1 MWRKS
6 AEILWQ
12 NAGRLRSFFLPPQN
26 LVSKVLEKI
35 CIFFI
40 INENSKNALQE
51 IFMKKIMTIA
61 FVAALAMPCGFL
73 ASCASTPS
81 NAQTD
86 ADGDWELVSFVK
98 DGVAQSIAPATLS
111 VTEKGSG
118 SYAVSGFSGVNNY
131 SGSLKADGNKI
142 VVAPNLAFT
151 RMAGSQAAMEFES
164 DYLDLLANAESW
176 NVSGKKLSLTGGKA
190 VAQFQKK
197 FLEGSSWKLV
207 GMNTGNAVV
216 SQNGNI
222 TLSFKGQKVSGFTGI
237 NNVSLGY
244 TADEKARS
252 LSFADGPLTLRA
264 GTEEEAKA
272 ERLFLDNL
280 FNTASYSLS
289 GDNLTFYNASG
300 TTLLNFV
307 KR

>member
-1 MWRKS
+1 
-6 AEILWQ
+6 
-12 NAGRLRSFFLPPQN
+12 
-26 LVSKVLEKI
+26 
-35 CIFFI
+35 
-40 INENSKNALQE
+40 
-51 IFMKKIMTIA
+51 MKKIMTIA

-81 NAQTD
+81 NAQTE

-142 VVAPNLAFT
+142 VVAPNLAST

-176 NVSGKKLSLTGGKA
+176 NVSGKKLLLTGGKS

-222 TLSFKGQKVSGFTGI
+222 TLSFKGQKASGFTGI

-280 FNTASYSLS
+280 FKTASYSLS